1 MKSFRNLIILGTSH
15 IAIESINDVKALIEK
30 EKPDILALELDLLRF
45 KKLMSNKKQKFSIR
59 SLSSSGSLM
68 SIIGAFIEKKL
79 GEKVGVKPGDEM
91 KAAINLAKKN
101 KIKIVLIDQPIQ
113 ITFKRLSEEIT
124 LKEKLTFLS
133 DILTSLIF
141 PKKRIKIDLTK
152 VPEEGTIAGMIN
164 EVKKRYPNVYKTLI
178 YERNIY
184 MAKQLIE
191 LVKIGKKT
199 IVIVGAGHESDLLRM
214 IKWNLEKKNYTA

>member
-45 KKLMSNKKQKFSIR
+45 KKLMSNKEQKFSIR

-68 SIIGAFIEKKL
+68 GIIGAFIEKKL

-91 KAAINLAKKN
+91 KAAINIAKKN
-101 KIKIVLIDQPIQ
+101 KIKIVLIDQSIQ
-113 ITFKRLSEEIT
+113 TTFKRLSEEIT
-124 LKEKLTFLS
+124 LKEKLKFLS

-152 VPEEGTIAGMIN
+152 VPEEGTIAGMIS

>member
-45 KKLMSNKKQKFSIR
+45 KKLMSNKEQKFSIR

-68 SIIGAFIEKKL
+68 GIIGAFIEKKL

-91 KAAINLAKKN
+91 KAAINIAKKN

-113 ITFKRLSEEIT
+113 TTFKRLSEEIT
-124 LKEKLTFLS
+124 LKEKLKFLS

-152 VPEEGTIAGMIN
+152 VPEEGTIAGMIS